1 MTDTTTDTTTTDQ
14 TTETTQGAGAS
25 ADQTSTQKSSPA
37 DKTAGKTGDKAAGDH
52 GTTKGPGLKAEDDAP
67 WYSGLPDDLKSEK
80 TLLRHANVE
89 DAMRALVGAEKRLG
103 VPADQL
109 VRLPTKPEEQAE
121 LYRKL
126 GAPETADGY
135 QITLPDG
142 ATDDD
147 KAAAKSFAEYM
158 HKHGPFPP
166 DFVNAALGWNNAQ
179 TEAAQA
185 ALAEAQAARQAE
197 GIALLKSEL
206 KGSYDPDMKAVGK
219 LLNDLGGP
227 ELAEELNLSGHGDN
241 PRLMLLLQKIVDE
254 RSESQTLDGGNSGTA
269 TIGGIT
275 PGQAK
280 AAVANLENDP
290 VKGVA
295 LRDKT
300 HSMHASVLAERTRL
314 VRISEG
320 IDPDA

>member
-1 MTDTTTDTTTTDQ
+1 MTDTTTS
-14 TTETTQGAGAS
+14 TETTTEQTGS
-25 ADQTSTQKSSPA
+25 ADQTATQTSTPTEKSTEKGS
-37 DKTAGKTGDKAAGDH
+37 KTAEKASGDH
-52 GTTKGPGLKAEDDAP
+52 GTTKGPQLKAEEEAP

-109 VRLPTKPEEQAE
+109 VRLPTKPEEHAD

-126 GAPETADGY
+126 GAPETAEGY
-135 QITLPDG
+135 QIGLPEG

-147 KAAAKSFAEYM
+147 KAVAKSFAEHM
-158 HKHGPFPP
+158 HKAGPFPP
-166 DFVNAALGWNNAQ
+166 DFVKAALDWNNAQ

-197 GIALLKSEL
+197 GVALLKSEL

-241 PRLMLLLQKIVDE
+241 PRLMLALQKIVEE
-254 RSESQTLDGGNSGTA
+254 RSESQTIDGGNSGTA
-269 TIGGIT
+269 KIGGIT

-280 AAVANLENDP
+280 AAAANLENDP

-295 LRDKT
+295 LRDAS
-300 HSMHASVLAERTRL
+300 HSMHKSVVEERARL
-314 VRISEG
+314 IKISEG

>member
-126 GAPETADGY
+126 GAPETPDGY
-135 QITLPDG
+135 QVGLPDG

-147 KAAAKSFAEYM
+147 KAALKSFTEHM
-158 HKHGPFPP
+158 HKAGPFPP
-166 DFVNAALGWNNAQ
+166 DFVKAALDWNNAQ

-254 RSESQTLDGGNSGTA
+254 RSESQTIDGGNSGTA
-269 TIGGIT
+269 KIGGIT

-280 AAVANLENDP
+280 AAVANIENDP

-295 LRDKT
+295 LRDAS
-300 HSMHASVLAERTRL
+300 HSMHKSVTEERARL
-314 VRISEG
+314 IKISEG